1 MPIVQENV
9 EFTITVNTTNIED
22 GTDLSY
28 TVLDIPNGFFKAGS
42 DPTNGIIT
50 VNGNTASLAFTI
62 APGALNLIDRDIV
75 IRMDDYLDSFTIQA
89 IAVYYLTG
97 PTTSVN
103 ENESFTINLQTF
115 NIPDGSHAY
124 TITGLEPEDITSGS
138 LTGNFV
144 TVNNQASITIQ
155 MSEDRLTEGREAVT
169 ISLDGTNTSHSFNI
183 IDTSVS
189 PTYTLSSDI
198 LTVDENNNNVLTIT
212 LDTQYVLDNV
222 TVPYTVTGISA
233 ADLILGSLQGN
244 FTIVNN
250 TGSISFTFDPDQ
262 ITEDTE
268 IFSLTLSTPDSAGFE
283 TGEPSIS
290 VTVSDSSQDPTFAVS
305 SSSVNEGETLTVT
318 LTTSNVEDGTTVGY
332 TTSGLVVDD
341 ISAGDLIGTFT
352 INNNTDNISFIIAED
367 RSTEGVETFE
377 VIIDANDSAGFATG
391 SPSGTQTIVD
401 TSTYPTYVW
410 SAPISVNEGATFEIS
425 LNTTNVLDNVTV
437 PYTITGITANDLTSG
452 QLTGNITIV
461 DNIGSISLTL
471 AADET
476 SEGTESLLIT
486 AGATDSDGFSTSSPY
501 KTITINDT
509 SVNSTFTAT
518 PSATSINEGSSMT
531 VTVTATGNV
540 PSTLYWTTL
549 VTGTITGVPDLSN
562 STSTGSFNM
571 NGATGSFTLEINAD
585 YATEGTESLIVY
597 IRLDSAAGT
606 IVAQTPIITINDN
619 STSTYSIT
627 GPSSIDEGSTGT
639 FNVTTVNVP
648 DGTLLY
654 RVAAPYSA
662 NFLSSNA
669 TFTIN
674 SNSGTFTVTPY
685 EDHETDGP
693 QAITIYIREGNASGN
708 TVAQISSIVNDTS
721 INPDWSSVTQQSKLV
736 ASDAQ
741 ASDRFGCSVDV
752 NRFGDIAIIGAFQ
765 EDTGGT
771 DAGAAYIFNGS
782 GSTWSQAAKIQSSDK
797 QTGDQFG
804 FKTAM
809 DFSGLTVACSA
820 NLEDSNYHTNG
831 GSVYIF
837 TRSGSSSWSQQAKLT
852 SSDGLNNDTFGGSLA
867 ISNTGNTVAVG
878 APGYG
883 LYGSSYGAVYIF
895 TRSGTTWSQQAK
907 LQPSNIANPDF
918 FGIDVDLSH
927 SGNYLIASN
936 SPGVESQSA
945 YIFTRSGTTWSEQ
958 AELQAGDV
966 PGQLGFGKSVSISVY
981 GNTAIVGSYTGAYT
995 GFAYIFTRSGTTWSQ
1010 VAKLQPSDGVVGDGF
1025 GRSVSIDQFG
1035 DIAVIGAPYQN
1046 TGANH
1051 AGSVYIFTKS
1061 GTTWTQTKKIQASD
1075 VTANGEFGD
1084 SVSISWDGSVIIV
1097 GGTEYN
1103 SSGSVTGG
1111 AAYIFAADTS

>member
-28 TVLDIPNGFFKAGS
+28 TVLDIPNGFFKSGS
-42 DPTNGIIT
+42 DPTHGTIT

-169 ISLDGTNTSHSFNI
+169 IALDGTNTSHSFNI

-250 TGSISFTFDPDQ
+250 TGSISFTFAPDQ
-262 ITEDTE
+262 ITEDAE
-268 IFSLTLSTPDSAGFE
+268 IFSLTLSTLDSAGFE

-290 VTVSDSSQDPTFAVS
+290 VTVLDSSQDPTFAVS
-305 SSSVNEGETLTVT
+305 SSLVNEGETLTVT

-332 TTSGLVVDD
+332 TTSGLVADD
-341 ISAGDLIGTFT
+341 ISAGNLSGTFT

-410 SAPISVNEGATFEIS
+410 SAPASVNEGATFEIS

-471 AADET
+471 AADDT

-509 SVNSTFTAT
+509 SVSATFTAV

-540 PSTLYWTTL
+540 PSTLYWSTVTTPA
-549 VTGTITGVPDLSN
+549 TGVSDFSN
-562 STSTGSFNM
+562 STSGGSFNM
-571 NGATGSFTLEINAD
+571 NGGTGSFTLEINAD
-585 YATEGTESLIVY
+585 YATEGTESFIVY
-597 IRLDSAAGT
+597 ISNAGT
-606 IVAQTPIITINDN
+606 ILAQTPSITINDN
-619 STSTYSIT
+619 STSNYSIT

-654 RVAAPYSA
+654 RVAAPSSA
-662 NFLSSNA
+662 KFMSSVA

-674 SNSGTFTVTPY
+674 SNSGTFTVTPQ
-685 EDHETDGP
+685 EDHETEGP

-708 TVAQISSIVNDTS
+708 TVAQISSIINDTS

-741 ASDRFGCSVDV
+741 AGDHFGCSVDIMSS
-752 NRFGDIAIIGAFQ
+752 GDKVIIGAFQ

-782 GSTWSQAAKIQSSDK
+782 GATWSQAAKIQASDK
-797 QTGDQFG
+797 QPGDNFG

-820 NLEDSNYHTNG
+820 NLEDPNFTTNA

-837 TRSGSSSWSQQAKLT
+837 TRSGSSSWSQQAKLV
-852 SSDGLNNDTFGGSLA
+852 SSDGTALSQFGYSVA
-867 ISNTGNTVAVG
+867 ISNDGNTVAVG
-878 APGYG
+878 APVQGNYN
-883 LYGSSYGAVYIF
+883 SSEGAAYIF

-907 LQPSNIANPDF
+907 LQPSNIANTDF
-918 FGIDVDLSH
+918 FGEAISLSH
-927 SGNYLIASN
+927 SGNDLIVSN
-936 SPGVESQSA
+936 GPYVRAQSA
-945 YIFTRSGTTWSEQ
+945 YIFTRSGTTWSQQ

-966 PGQLGFGKSVSISVY
+966 TGQSEFGQSVSISAY
-981 GNTAIVGSYTGAYT
+981 GNTAIVGSAGPENAATS

-1010 VAKLQPSDGVVGDGF
+1010 QAKLEASDATLEDGF
-1025 GRSVSIDQFG
+1025 GRSVDIDQFG
-1035 DIAVIGAPYQN
+1035 DIAIVGAPYEE
-1046 TGANH
+1046 TGATH

-1061 GTTWTQTKKIQASD
+1061 ATGSWTQTKKIQASD
-1075 VTANGEFGD
+1075 VTANGKFGE
-1084 SVSISWDGSVIIV
+1084 SVSISWDGSVAIV

-1103 SSGSVTGG
+1103 SSSGVTGG
-1111 AAYIFAADTS
+1111 AAYIFTAS